1 MTLEALTGNARNWDD
16 QARNWIDWAR
26 EPGLDSYWRYRPE
39 LFELVPPPG
48 AATLDAGCGE
58 GRLARDLAE
67 RGHRVTG
74 IDASPTLVGAARAVH
89 PEGDYRVA
97 DAASLPFGDG
107 SFDLVIAYNSLMD
120 IDDMPGAVREAARVL
135 MPGGRYV
142 ISILHPANTGK
153 ATGQG
158 DDFAF
163 VVDRSYFETRLT
175 REDAERDGVSMV
187 FSSYR
192 RPLRMYASALEE
204 AGFVIEAMCEP
215 TSGSAR
221 NVLPWHLWLRAV
233 LAGR

>member
-1 MTLEALTGNARNWDD
+1 MTIGAPTENGRNWDD
-16 QARNWIDWAR
+16 QAHNWIRWAR
-26 EPGLDSYWRYRPE
+26 KPGLDSYWRYRPE

-48 AATLDAGCGE
+48 TATLDTGCGE

-67 RGHRVTG
+67 RGHQVTG
-74 IDASPTLVGAARAVH
+74 IDASPTLVGSARAAH

-135 MPGGRYV
+135 MPGGRYL

-163 VVDRSYFETRLT
+163 VVDRSYFETSLT
-175 REDAERDGVSMV
+175 QEHAERDGVSMV
-187 FSSYR
+187 FTSYR
-192 RPLRMYASALEE
+192 RSLSTYARALEE
-204 AGFVIEAMCEP
+204 AGFVIETMREP

>member
-1 MTLEALTGNARNWDD
+1 VMPHMWHLPPCHQPRARC
-16 QARNWIDWAR
+16 A
-26 EPGLDSYWRYRPE
+26 P
-39 LFELVPPPG
+39 
-48 AATLDAGCGE
+48 
-58 GRLARDLAE
+58 GRLRRATCFGHQYKSPVTRRDAAGSE
-67 RGHRVTG
+67 RQETRTLYRQADLGQEP
-74 IDASPTLVGAARAVH
+74 DPTLVGAARAAH

-97 DAASLPFGDG
+97 DAASLPFGDC

-135 MPGGRYV
+135 MPGGRYL

-158 DDFAF
+158 DDVAF

-175 REDAERDGVSMV
+175 QEHAERDGVSMV
-187 FSSYR
+187 FTSYR
-192 RPLRMYASALEE
+192 RSLSRYASALEE
-204 AGFVIEAMCEP
+204 AGFVIETMREP

-233 LAGR
+233 PADR